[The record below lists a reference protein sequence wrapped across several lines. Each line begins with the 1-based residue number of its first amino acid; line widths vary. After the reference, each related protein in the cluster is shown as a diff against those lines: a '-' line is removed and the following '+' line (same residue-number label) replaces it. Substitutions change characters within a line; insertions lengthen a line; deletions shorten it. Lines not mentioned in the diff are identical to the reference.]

1 MVSTV
6 RVGTFEV
13 SLAHLKPVRQR
24 FSLYRMDKENK
35 NHVQDFQDDS

>member
-1 MVSTV
+1 MVSAV
-6 RVGTFEV
+6 RVSTFKV